1 MTKVNLSKKNKDFAI
16 FLPSISGFYNTFIS
30 KQQQEEYVPKE
41 RIPAGF
47 EEGIEGCNFLNE
59 DKAYYSYDHALYSAG
74 HAQLDINKSQVQEA
88 MVQKRDKGKTW
99 ILGDSG
105 GFQIGKGVINF
116 DWQRFWEQK
125 GDAGYVGSADKTRM
139 AILNWLEF
147 TADYSMIL
155 DIPAWAAAPVNRERT
170 GLTSFNDCLKGTL
183 FNNDFFLKHRLG
195 ATKFLNVLQGGNNT
209 EADIWYDAVK
219 HYQFEGWA
227 MGGNNMRDI
236 DLAIRRL
243 ITLRDEGLLDPGR
256 DVVHF
261 LGTSKLEWAVIL
273 TAIQRKLRET
283 TNPNLKITYDCAS
296 PFIATAHGQ
305 VYTQHVHRNDRFSY
319 IMDKAPDSKLLS
331 GSNVAFP
338 WNSPIAERINM
349 GDVCWYKPG
358 MLNKLGKEGKT
369 SWDSFSY
376 FLYMAHNV
384 YQHIESVQRANELA
398 DAACA
403 IHKPDVGDWRKTK
416 NKSAEDQFDTW
427 VPRNVIYMVEL
438 INQVFDSEKPMELM
452 DSAQGLLANFNEKKT
467 LKTTAS
473 AFDSLFEVEDK
484 GFANEA
490 ESFDGI
496 AADEDRASDA
506 DLEALEREVA

>member
-1 MTKVNLSKKNKDFAI
+1 MDKVNLSKKNKDFAI

-30 KQQQEEYVPKE
+30 KQRQEKYVPKD

-47 EEGIEGCNFLNE
+47 EEGVEGCNFLNM
-59 DKAYYSYDHALYSAG
+59 DKGYYTYNHALYSAG
-74 HAQLDINKSQVQEA
+74 HAQLDIAKSDVQES
-88 MVQKRDKGKTW
+88 MVQKRDKENTW

-125 GDAGYVGSADKTRM
+125 GDKGYVGSADKTRL
-139 AILNWLEF
+139 AILNWLEH
-147 TADYSMIL
+147 TADHSMIL

-183 FNNDFFLKHRLG
+183 FNNDFFLKNRKHE
-195 ATKFLNVLQGGNNT
+195 TKFLNVLQGGNNA
-209 EADIWYDAVK
+209 EADIWYNAVK
-219 HYQFEGWA
+219 HYEFEGWA

-243 ITLRDEGLLDPGR
+243 IVLRDEGLLESGR

-273 TAIQRKLRET
+273 TAIQRKLRE
-283 TNPNLKITYDCAS
+283 
-296 PFIATAHGQ
+296 Q
-305 VYTQHVHRNDRFSY
+305 R
-319 IMDKAPDSKLLS
+319 
-331 GSNVAFP
+331 
-338 WNSPIAERINM
+338 

-384 YQHIESVQRANELA
+384 YQHIESVQRANELT
-398 DAACA
+398 DAASVQ
-403 IHKPDVGDWRKTK
+403 HKPDPREWRKTK

-427 VPRNVIYMVEL
+427 VPRNVLYMVEL

-452 DSAQGLLANFNEKKT
+452 DKAEGLLANFNEKKT

-473 AFDSLFEVEDK
+473 AFDNLFEVEDK

-490 ESFDGI
+490 ETFDGI
-496 AADEDRASDA
+496 AADEDRAMDT
-506 DLEALEREVA
+506 DLQALEKEIA

>member
-1 MTKVNLSKKNKDFAI
+1 MQQVNLSKKNKDYAV

-30 KQQQEEYVPKE
+30 KQQQEEYVPKD

-47 EEGIEGCNFLNE
+47 EQSVEGCNFLNKE
-59 DKAYYSYDHALYSAG
+59 QGYYTYDHALYSAG
-74 HAQLDINKSQVQEA
+74 HAQLDIAKSDVQEA
-88 MVQKRDKGKTW
+88 MVQKRDKNNTW

-105 GFQIGKGVINF
+105 GFQIGKGIINF
-116 DWQRFWEQK
+116 DWQRFWEKQ
-125 GDAGYVGSADKTRM
+125 GDNGYVGSADKTRM
-139 AILNWLEF
+139 AILNWLEH

-170 GLTSFNDCLKGTL
+170 GLTSFNDCLQGTL
-183 FNNDFFLKHRLG
+183 FNNDFFVRNRKG
-195 ATKFLNVLQGGNNT
+195 QTKYLNVLQGGNNN

-219 HYQFEGWA
+219 HYDFEGWA

-236 DLAIRRL
+236 DLAIRR
-243 ITLRDEGLLDPGR
+243 IVKMRDEGLLEPGR
-256 DVVHF
+256 DVIHF
-261 LGTSKLEWAVIL
+261 LGTSKLEWAVVL

-283 TNPNLKITYDCAS
+283 NPNMKVTFDCAS

-319 IMDKAPDSKLLS
+319 IMDKAPDNKILADSKTP
-331 GSNVAFP
+331 FP
-338 WNSPIAERINM
+338 WNSPIADRMTM
-349 GDVCWYKPG
+349 GDLCYYKPG

-384 YQHIESVQRANELA
+384 YQHIDSVQRANALA
-398 DAACA
+398 DATCA
-403 IHKPDVGDWRKTK
+403 QFKPNINEWRKTK
-416 NKSAEDQFDTW
+416 NKSAEDQFDPW
-427 VPRNVIYMVEL
+427 VPRNIVYLVEL
-438 INQVFDSEKPMELM
+438 VNQVFDSEKPMELM
-452 DSAQGLLANFNEKKT
+452 DKAEGLLANFNEKKT
-467 LKTTAS
+467 LKSTAS
-473 AFDSLFEVEDK
+473 TFGDFFAIDDK

-496 AADEDRASDA
+496 AEDEDRAMDA
-506 DLEALEREVA
+506 DLEALEREVT

>member
-1 MTKVNLSKKNKDFAI
+1 MAKVNLSKKNKDFAI

-116 DWQRFWEQK
+116 DWQRFWEKQ

-170 GLTSFNDCLKGTL
+170 GLTSFNDCLQGTL

-195 ATKFLNVLQGGNNT
+195 ATKFLNVLQGGNNA

-219 HYQFEGWA
+219 HYPFEGWA

-319 IMDKAPDSKLLS
+319 IMDKAPDSKILA
-331 GSNVAFP
+331 GSSVAFP
-338 WNSPIAERINM
+338 WNSPIAERITM

-358 MLNKLGKEGKT
+358 MVNKLGKEGKT

-403 IHKPDVGDWRKTK
+403 VHKPDVGDWRKTK

-438 INQVFDSEKPMELM
+438 INQVFDSEKPMEIL